1 MQQHWIQL
9 HWKSSKV
16 LLITKYC
23 WYHIVCFPQGEDS
36 FGFHIRGG
44 EKKTKQDEKWLVF
57 HYTTPVFI
65 SHIVPGGVA
74 DR

>member
-1 MQQHWIQL
+1 
-9 HWKSSKV
+9 
-16 LLITKYC
+16 
-23 WYHIVCFPQGEDS
+23 VCFPQGEDS